1 MEYKVRDLI
10 KYLMDFNMD
19 AEVTLN
25 ITGVPEK
32 FDISWSG
39 NDGDYAG
46 QWDSDVVLKS
56 KRLATEVHFN
66 VVNSEK

>member
-32 FDISWSG
+32 FNISWSG
-39 NDGDYAG
+39 NDGNYAG
-46 QWDSDVVLKS
+46 QWDNDVVLKS

-66 VVNSEK
+66 GIKSE

>member
-39 NDGDYAG
+39 NDGDYDG
-46 QWDSDVVLKS
+46 QWDSDAVLKS

-66 VVNSEK
+66 VINSEK